1 MRIIIAQFS
10 DGRVESYSTV
20 KLFLSAN
27 KLLNLSYDT
36 IMHHITREGKEQYKD
51 ENVTLTRVL
60 HNKQRHKKLKK
71 LIG

>member
-27 KLLNLSYDT
+27 KSLDLSYDT
-36 IMHHITREGKEQYKD
+36 IMHHISREGKEQYKD
-51 ENVTLTRVL
+51 ANVTLTRVL
-60 HNKQRHKKLKK
+60 HNKQRHKK
-71 LIG
+71 